1 MEFPQPQSRLSE
13 GARSANEDDPPIAWG
28 GDSPEREPLVSV
40 IMAVRDRENCVGRAI
55 ASVLLQ
61 SYRNLELIVVDD
73 GSTDGTLQVVRG
85 FGDRVRL
92 FARGHEGPY
101 EARNFA
107 LRQARGDLIAF
118 IDSDDSWH
126 EGKLAAQVPLMRR
139 PEVGL
144 VFGDTVHLTEPR
156 DGAPRTG
163 GTSFAVSPP
172 SRGRSAA
179 QLAWSNF
186 VPTCTVLVRRSCLE
200 EIGGFSVSS
209 PIAADYPAW
218 FRIALNHEIDH
229 VDQVVAD
236 YTVHERGISADLG
249 RSLAARIGL
258 FTAELE
264 RATEARSKAL
274 IRRLLFNLSLHL
286 GLALLRGRAGNVE
299 RPARLAWR
307 TATRSA
313 GLRAFPW
320 TGAFALRQIRLRA
333 RRLAA

>member
-1 MEFPQPQSRLSE
+1 
-13 GARSANEDDPPIAWG
+13 
-28 GDSPEREPLVSV
+28 
-40 IMAVRDRENCVGRAI
+40 
-55 ASVLLQ
+55 
-61 SYRNLELIVVDD
+61 
-73 GSTDGTLQVVRG
+73 
-85 FGDRVRL
+85 
-92 FARGHEGPY
+92 
-101 EARNFA
+101 
-107 LRQARGDLIAF
+107 
-118 IDSDDSWH
+118 
-126 EGKLAAQVPLMRR
+126 MRR

-144 VFGDTVHLTEPR
+144 VFGDTIHLTEPR

-172 SRGRSAA
+172 SRGRAAA
-179 QLAWSNF
+179 QFAWSNF

-229 VDQVVAD
+229 VDQAVAD
-236 YTVHERGISADLG
+236 YTVHERGISSDLG

-258 FTAELE
+258 FTAELD
-264 RATEARSKAL
+264 RATEASSKAL

-286 GLALLRGRAGNVE
+286 GLAFLRGRAGSVE

-307 TATRSA
+307 TATQSA

-320 TGAFALRQIRLRA
+320 TGAFALRQIRLRTG
-333 RRLAA
+333 RLAA